1 MKKAAFVISLVIL
14 MATAAFAQNGNSDNW
29 RVRGDNGETVKVLP
43 PPALAHADQDGSPT
57 FAPPA
62 DGNSPFLRT
71 GVASY
76 GTIPGHLDNHG
87 GGVMASGNKI
97 FNIYYTV
104 ATANQL
110 QAGISGFLG
119 SFSGTNPGMT
129 ILGQYGVASTFSVS
143 GTYSDPN
150 NSAPRSISDS
160 GVQSYLASLFSAG
173 KVAAD
178 ASTLYGV
185 YLPQGT
191 KSTSGSSASCRNYC
205 GYHSSF
211 TYSGKTIKYAVY
223 PYLDCS
229 GCSLSGATVLDM
241 ITVVTSHEIREALTD
256 PVNAWWESTSGYE
269 ADDKCAWHNLYRIN
283 GYLVQPEFSN
293 ADTAAGQTKPGACVF
308 P

>member
-1 MKKAAFVISLVIL
+1 MKRASFLIL
-14 MATAAFAQNGNSDNW
+14 MVLVAASAMAQNGNSDNW
-29 RVRGDNGETVKVLP
+29 RIRGDNGELVKVLP
-43 PPALAHADQDGSPT
+43 TPASVHASNDPNPT

-62 DGNSPFLRT
+62 GGGSGFLAT
-71 GVASY
+71 SLASY

-87 GGVMASGNKI
+87 GGVMASGTKI
-97 FNIYYTV
+97 FNIFYTV
-104 ATANQL
+104 DTANKL
-110 QAGISGFLG
+110 QSTITGFVG
-119 SFSGTNPGMT
+119 AFSGTVPGMT
-129 ILGQYGVASTFSVS
+129 TLAQYGVASVLTNS

-150 NSAPRSISDS
+150 NTAPRSISDS
-160 GVQSYLASLFSAG
+160 QLQSYLASLFTAG
-173 KVAAD
+173 KVTAD
-178 ASTLYGV
+178 ASTIYGI

-191 KSTSGSSASCRNYC
+191 KSTNGSSASCRNYC

-211 TYSGKTIKYAVY
+211 AYSGKTIKYAVY

-229 GCSLSGATVLDM
+229 GCSLSGTTVADM

-269 ADDKCAWHNLYRIN
+269 ADDKCAWHNLYRIG

-293 ADTAAGQTKPGACVF
+293 TDTAPGQTKPGACVF